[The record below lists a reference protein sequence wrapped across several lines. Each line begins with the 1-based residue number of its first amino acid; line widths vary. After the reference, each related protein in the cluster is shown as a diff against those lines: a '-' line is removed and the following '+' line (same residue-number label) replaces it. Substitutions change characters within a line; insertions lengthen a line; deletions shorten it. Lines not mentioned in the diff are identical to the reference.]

1 MLSSLISPSRSRQS
15 PSQDVSCLSSL
26 AVSCSNSPLATAR
39 LIDYEV
45 GSTVATAR
53 DVVDETSK
61 QGAPGMLQMLAAFE
75 VKVEARMS
83 AIEAD
88 VERHCSL
95 LAASVVEQPV
105 AVEVGRLGAEL
116 AGVRLAVERL
126 EAERQRSAVDA
137 AGAEKNAAIFQRRVQ
152 SLQAEMETTTKSLQF
167 FLDNEAGHIAT
178 LDERMRKCEEDR
190 SALQSNNDEMWRLVK
205 LGRQECR
212 TCSDGFEARL
222 QRLAMSVIPSVA
234 PANNPGVQRFGSS
247 GSFEPPSAHRAEDQ
261 RFLGVGGSM
270 VRTNSASLAPGSGY
284 RCASPATSG
293 SVVRNSSPAV
303 ASAIAASSAVPSLW
317 GGSHMRVASISSRS
331 VLPPDASIRGRSPM
345 GSQVMVC
352 VAGEV
357 QRVQSPE
364 RPASLVHPNNTHRR
378 WSAPDAAG
386 QHRPG
391 SLGPGPQQAPQTPS
405 HGQSPQLP
413 PPSPHAVAPPVQS
426 PHCPIRQQPRELR
439 GTLLLH
445 SPVLSNRSM
454 RPLQQPRAA
463 RSLELSNGSSIT
475 APAATAEPTSAPL
488 ARSAADG
495 QQR

>member
-1 MLSSLISPSRSRQS
+1 
-15 PSQDVSCLSSL
+15 
-26 AVSCSNSPLATAR
+26 
-39 LIDYEV
+39 
-45 GSTVATAR
+45 
-53 DVVDETSK
+53 
-61 QGAPGMLQMLAAFE
+61 MLAAFE

-105 AVEVGRLGAEL
+105 EVGLLTTVEVGRLGAEL

-152 SLQAEMETTTKSLQF
+152 SLQAEMQTTTKSLQF

-178 LDERMRKCEEDR
+178 LDERMRKCEEER

-234 PANNPGVQRFGSS
+234 PANNFGVQRFGSS

-261 RFLGVGGSM
+261 RFLGVGGSR

-293 SVVRNSSPAV
+293 SVVRNSSPA
-303 ASAIAASSAVPSLW
+303 SAIAASSPVPSLW

-364 RPASLVHPNNTHRR
+364 RPASLVQPNTHRR

-405 HGQSPQLP
+405 HGQSPQPPQPP
-413 PPSPHAVAPPVQS
+413 PPSPHAVAPPVQP
-426 PHCPIRQQPRELR
+426 PHCPVRQQP
-439 GTLLLH
+439 
-445 SPVLSNRSM
+445 PVLSNRSM
-454 RPLQQPRAA
+454 STLLHSPVLNNRSMRPSQQPRAA
-463 RSLELSNGSSIT
+463 RSLELSNGSSIA
-475 APAATAEPTSAPL
+475 APSATAEPTSAPL